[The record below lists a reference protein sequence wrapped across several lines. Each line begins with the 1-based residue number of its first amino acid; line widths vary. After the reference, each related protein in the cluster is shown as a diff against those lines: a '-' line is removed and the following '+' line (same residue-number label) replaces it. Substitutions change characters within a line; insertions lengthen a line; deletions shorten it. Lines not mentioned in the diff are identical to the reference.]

1 MPSSGAARVGWC
13 TLPQAAAGGLS
24 AAVQSFHVMAHLFP
38 FISLVSRRFADAQV
52 SLKAAQ
58 ETARNKTGQIKEME
72 ASVEKHRWASCTHW
86 L

>member
-1 MPSSGAARVGWC
+1 
-13 TLPQAAAGGLS
+13 
-24 AAVQSFHVMAHLFP
+24 MAHLFP

-58 ETARNKTGQIKEME
+58 ETAHNKTGQIQEME